1 MRLPIPPRPQSRNR
15 SAHYGK
21 SHAKRKPLLSVRY
34 SKGQYA
40 PMRFSDPLI
49 PATLIK
55 RYKRFLADVRLDD
68 GEEMTVHCANPGSML
83 GLNIPGARVF
93 ISDSHNPKRKLRH
106 SLELIEADSTLVG
119 VHTGRAN
126 GLAEEAIVGGVIAPL
141 AGYGTLRREVKYG
154 EASRVDFL
162 LEDEN
167 RAPCYVEIKSVTL
180 SRSPGLAEFPDS
192 VSKRAAKHMDDLTRE
207 VKNGNRAMV
216 LFVVQRGDGERFA
229 PAMDID
235 PAYAKALQAARKAGV
250 EILVYGCRVTPMEIC
265 ITRPIA
271 FE

>member
-1 MRLPIPPRPQSRNR
+1 LR
-15 SAHYGK
+15 S
-21 SHAKRKPLLSVRY
+21 SCTQ
-34 SKGQYA
+34 GQYGL
-40 PMRFSDPLI
+40 MRFSAPLI
-49 PATLIK
+49 EATLIQ
-55 RYKRFLADVRLDD
+55 RYKRFLADIRLAG

-83 GLNIPGARVF
+83 GLSTPGARVY

-106 SLELIEADSTLVG
+106 SLELIEADGTLVG

-141 AGYGTLRREVKYG
+141 SGYGTLRREVKYG

-167 RAPCYVEIKSVTL
+167 RPPCFVEVKSVTL
-180 SRSPGLAEFPDS
+180 SRSPALAEFPDS

-207 VKNGNRAMV
+207 VNNGARAVV
-216 LFVVQRGDGERFA
+216 LFVVQREDCTRFA
-229 PAMDID
+229 PAVNID
-235 PAYAKALQAARKAGV
+235 PAYATALQAARKAGV
-250 EILVYGCRVTPMEIC
+250 EMLVYGCRVNPTEIC
-265 ITRPIA
+265 ITRPVS